1 MMGDGDRA
9 LRIGG
14 RLSIDFANVA
24 TLPAARPA
32 TAISWEELIAF
43 LEAARIV
50 TAERGGRLRVLPQA
64 DPGAAEEL
72 LLQANRLRVGLRHAF
87 SAMANGKRVAAEWVE
102 PINAALRITEGH
114 DELAWRSGEWR
125 LEFVARED
133 SLEWLLAAI
142 ARSAAEILAEG
153 SAARLR
159 ICANPSC
166 SLFFYDDSRTR
177 RRRWCTMTLCGNRS
191 KVAAFAR
198 RQHGRRQGA

>member
-1 MMGDGDRA
+1 
-9 LRIGG
+9 
-14 RLSIDFANVA
+14 
-24 TLPAARPA
+24 
-32 TAISWEELIAF
+32 
-43 LEAARIV
+43 
-50 TAERGGRLRVLPQA
+50 
-64 DPGAAEEL
+64 
-72 LLQANRLRVGLRHAF
+72 
-87 SAMANGKRVAAEWVE
+87 MANGKRVAAEWVE

>member
-1 MMGDGDRA
+1 MKDGDRA

-102 PINAALRITEGH
+102 PINAAL
-114 DELAWRSGEWR
+114 
-125 LEFVARED
+125 
-133 SLEWLLAAI
+133 
-142 ARSAAEILAEG
+142 ARSAAEILAEE